1 MSIINQLDEHLTN
14 MIAAGEVVER
24 PSGIVKELIE
34 NSIDAKSTE
43 ITVNIKQGGIELIQ
57 IIDNGIGMD
66 KTDALLAF
74 ERHATSKLS
83 SIDDLWNINTM
94 GFRGEAIPSIASVS
108 KMVLTTNDGSESVQ
122 VSVEYG
128 SDKRISASSL
138 PKGTRIDVINLF
150 QKTPARFKHLKSP
163 NYESTLII
171 DIVQKFAL
179 GNPNISFTLI
189 SDDRQVFC
197 SLGNG
202 KIDQILM
209 NIYSRDVAKGCI
221 PLTLNDNDYNING
234 FAVLPCFARANK
246 YHMYIFINKRM
257 VRNYPLQKAI
267 LDAYSAYL
275 PNDRFPICVIN
286 IDMDAKLVDVNVHPS
301 KWEIRLSK
309 EKQLDDLVKKAVVN
323 ALNNHMGVSQVE
335 PSQTV
340 HTIKPKSINKEK
352 VIIQEFNFNNNVD
365 TIVEP
370 QESVMTSFTNDQE
383 ETIPERLTREF
394 KEKTNVN
401 NCHESDSKYNS
412 VEELEVNKINDCM
425 KSSEHLTDEIDKA
438 VVNEGETE
446 VENERDNVEETVVN
460 PSFPNMVVLA
470 QLSGRYIL
478 TQGDEGLYIIDQH
491 AAQERYHYEYIQQK
505 LENSKEDIQPLLV
518 PITVNATSSA
528 CIHIDDINTKL
539 SFANIKLEVFGE
551 NKLILREVPAWMIN
565 YDLTKF
571 IQDLVDIYLKNYE
584 VEIGTLRKHTIA
596 TLACHSSIRFNRN
609 LSLEEMKQVVTD
621 LRKCKQPFH
630 CPHGRPTF
638 ILLTHKTLEKDFYR
652 LG

>member
-24 PSGIVKELIE
+24 PAGIVKELIE
-34 NSIDAKSTE
+34 NSIDAKSSA
-43 ITVNIKQGGIELIQ
+43 ITINIKQGGIELIE

-66 KTDALLAF
+66 KTDATLAF

-108 KMVLTTNDGSESVQ
+108 KMLLTTNDGSASTQ
-122 VSVEYG
+122 VCVEYG
-128 SDKRISASSL
+128 SDKKVCAASL
-138 PKGTRIDVINLF
+138 PKGTKIEVINLF

-163 NYESTLII
+163 NYESSLVI

-179 GNPNISFTLI
+179 GNPDISFTLN
-189 SDDRQVFC
+189 SDNREVFC

-209 NIYSRDVAKGCI
+209 NIYSRDVAVGCI
-221 PLTLNDNDYNING
+221 PLSLKDNDYSITG
-234 FAVLPCFARANK
+234 FCVLPSYARANK

-275 PNDRFPICVIN
+275 PNDRYPICVIN
-286 IDMDAKLVDVNVHPS
+286 IEMDAKLVDVNVHPS

-309 EKQLDDLVKKAVVN
+309 EKQLDDLLKAAITN
-323 ALNNHMGVSQVE
+323 ALNNHMGVNQIQ
-335 PSQTV
+335 PTTV
-340 HTIKPKSINKEK
+340 HKEK
-352 VIIQEFNFNNNVD
+352 VLVQELDFNNID
-365 TIVEP
+365 QIIT
-370 QESVMTSFTNDQE
+370 SVPDRSIPSSTSTKE

-394 KEKTNVN
+394 KEKT
-401 NCHESDSKYNS
+401 
-412 VEELEVNKINDCM
+412 I
-425 KSSEHLTDEIDKA
+425 
-438 VVNEGETE
+438 VNEVQETI
-446 VENERDNVEETVVN
+446 NNYNDKVEETQPAISAEPTAPITTSTNEQFLQEEVVEVAEETEVVN
-460 PSFPNMVVLA
+460 PSFPNMQVLA
-470 QLSGRYIL
+470 QMSGRYIL
-478 TQGDEGLYIIDQH
+478 AQGDDGLYIIDQH
-491 AAQERYHYEYIQQK
+491 AAQERYHYEYIQEK
-505 LENSKEDIQPLLV
+505 LINSKTDIQPLLV
-518 PITVNATSSA
+518 PICVNTTSAA
-528 CIHIDDINTKL
+528 CMHIEDINNKL

-551 NKLILREVPAWMIN
+551 NKLLLREVPAWMIN
-565 YDLTKF
+565 YDLTQF
-571 IQDLVDIYLKNYE
+571 IQDLVDLYLKNYE
-584 VEIGTLRKHTIA
+584 VEIETLRKHAIA

-609 LSLEEMKQVVTD
+609 LTLEEMKQVVND